1 MRNAVAAIA
10 LVSCLAAPA
19 HAAETFRF
27 SITGSIVHFVDWWEC
42 QCFMDPVTLPW
53 NGWMNLT
60 TASAADG
67 VYTGD
72 ELIDLTLST
81 SRASFSVDGHGVG
94 DSVSYAT
101 WISVTLAGGA
111 VAAIDGSVELGN
123 GPFEIVRFESDHLHY
138 IFEGAH
144 HVGPS
149 EGTAIYAAI
158 PEPGTYA
165 LLLAGLTLVAG
176 FKPARRSRLA
186 HRSAA
191 RAPAG

>member
-19 HAAETFRF
+19 IADETFQF
-27 SITGSIVHFVDWWEC
+27 SVTGSVVHVVNWWEC
-42 QCFMDPVTLPW
+42 ECFMDPVTLPW
-53 NGWMNLT
+53 YGRMYVT
-60 TASAADG
+60 TTNAADG

-72 ELIDLTLST
+72 TLLDLTLHT
-81 SRASFSVDGHGVG
+81 SRAYFSVDGHGVG
-94 DSVSYAT
+94 DSISYAS
-101 WISVTLAGGA
+101 WIAVTLAGGE
-111 VAAIDGSVELGN
+111 VVAIDGNVEFGT

-144 HVGPS
+144 HIGPF

-165 LLLAGLTLVAG
+165 LLLAGLTLVAA

-191 RAPAG
+191 RALAG